1 MQEKSNTVEI
11 DPAASSNS
19 CSFSSNTDQA
29 LLQRIGALDRRQ
41 RDMYSLIN
49 RLRRR
54 VELQRRVVANI
65 TVRTEDQSLSLPVSS
80 SAD

>member
-11 DPAASSNS
+11 DSAASSNA